1 MYRYTVEKLL
11 DHEFFAEGDV
21 KVEVMQEPTAD
32 SIMFRLVVP
41 GKDNQKNGQESIE
54 FSYNLQTDVPENVVD
69 EMVYNKSGR
78 SFITNLMFR
87 SKVVF

>member
-69 EMVYNKSGR
+69 ENG
-78 SFITNLMFR
+78 I
-87 SKVVF
+87 